1 MVMEEYLSDKTNDMI
16 VCLKRAGLVIIRCKI
31 WKAFLTIRDG
41 VKGNSKEFAYE
52 KSKRKLEKSKPKF
65 SKADGFATFSTK
77 STSYLD
83 DGVQSRMILYRTPMK
98 KRSWV
103 LTRN

>member
-1 MVMEEYLSDKTNDMI
+1 MMKASINLRIQRTILSEQDWLLLDEKFGT
-16 VCLKRAGLVIIRCKI
+16 
-31 WKAFLTIRDG
+31 FLTIRDG
-41 VKGNSKEFAYE
+41 VKEIPRSLLMIKVKGNWK
-52 KSKRKLEKSKPKF
+52 KSKPKF

-103 LTRN
+103 LTRNK